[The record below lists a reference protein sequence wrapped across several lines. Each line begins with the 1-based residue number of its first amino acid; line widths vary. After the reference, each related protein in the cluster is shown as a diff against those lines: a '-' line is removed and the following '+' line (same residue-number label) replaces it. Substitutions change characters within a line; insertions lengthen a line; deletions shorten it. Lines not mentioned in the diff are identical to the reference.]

1 MRAYVVLIRTG
12 LMEAMAYRA
21 QLLIALLLALV
32 PLIMMAVWLTVVDQ
46 AGPAADWNKA
56 DFVSYYV
63 GAAAVFQFANSYGAW
78 GWQRDIRN
86 GDLSS
91 RLLKPLDP
99 FHFYLC
105 QNLGGKVLEV
115 VIFTPVLVLA
125 TLLIPELRFALTPVR
140 LVVFIVSLLAAFLL
154 STFMGTTFGIIA
166 FWTTQGINL
175 YLLWFGIGQFLSGW
189 MAPLAL

>member
-1 MRAYVVLIRTG
+1 MN
-12 LMEAMAYRA
+12 EAPC
-21 QLLIALLLALV
+21 LKLH
-32 PLIMMAVWLTVVDQ
+32 Q
-46 AGPAADWNKA
+46 AGNEAADLP
-56 DFVSYYV
+56 V

-154 STFMGTTFGIIA
+154 PPPPQA
-166 FWTTQGINL
+166 ARRAAVA
-175 YLLWFGIGQFLSGW
+175 
-189 MAPLAL
+189 APAPVVASIRRRENRC